1 MIIREV
7 RIKIPTISYG
17 ESQIAR
23 INITVIVREML
34 IVVNRCT
41 PTLELCQ
48 QSERAVIMINS
59 CVERGKERSWI

>member
-1 MIIREV
+1 MENL
-7 RIKIPTISYG
+7 
-17 ESQIAR
+17 SQIAR

>member
-1 MIIREV
+1 MENL
-7 RIKIPTISYG
+7 
-17 ESQIAR
+17 SQIAR

-48 QSERAVIMINS
+48 QSEVISAVIMINS